1 MYNVDLSWV
10 DDGFSI
16 KSHQVDI
23 LYILTE
29 TIHIIKVCVYGIKAL
44 YTSCSCCDHHV
55 LSCSHEL
62 DSGSGDV
69 CLKVFG
75 VISTR
80 KGNTEKSFGRFADI
94 KCAHDTTC
102 RLDRCHDQN
111 TSFFTSEIFFSLDN
125 FSFYDFYI
133 LCGLCLWNTDCIA
146 STCDCTADIFFP
158 VRCIQSVDSDNTFAS
173 SIVNGLKCMIKRK
186 SCCIFLVLCNS
197 IFQIKHD
204 RIRFVNI
211 RIFDQSR
218 FLCI

>member
-16 KSHQVDI
+16 KPHQVDI
-23 LYILTE
+23 LNILTE
-29 TIHIIKVCVYGIKAL
+29 TIHIIQICVYSIKAL

-62 DSGSGDV
+62 DSSSGNV

-75 VISTR
+75 VISTG
-80 KGNTEKSFGRFADI
+80 KGNSEKSFGRFADI
-94 KCAHDTTC
+94 KCTHHASC
-102 RLDRCHDQN
+102 GFNSCHDQN
-111 TSFFTSEIFFSLDN
+111 TSLFTSEIFFSLNN
-125 FSFYDFYI
+125 FSFYYFYV
-133 LCGLCLWNTDCIA
+133 LCGFCLWNTDRITAACYCA
-146 STCDCTADIFFP
+146 ADIFFP
-158 VRCIQSVDSDNTFAS
+158 VRSVQSVNSDNTFTS
-173 SIVNGLKCMIKRK
+173 SIINRLKCMIKRK
-186 SCCIFLVLCNS
+186 SGCIFLVFCNR

-204 RIRFVNI
+204 GIRFVNV

>member
-1 MYNVDLSWV
+1 M
-10 DDGFSI
+10 
-16 KSHQVDI
+16 DI
-23 LYILTE
+23 FNILTE
-29 TIHIIKVCVYGIKAL
+29 TIHIIQICVYGIKAL

-62 DSGSGDV
+62 DSGSGNM
-69 CLKVFG
+69 CLKVFCI
-75 VISTR
+75 ISSG
-80 KGNTEKSFGRFADI
+80 KGNTEKSFGRFANI
-94 KCAHDTTC
+94 KCAHDTTR

-186 SCCIFLVLCNS
+186 SCCVFLVLCNS
-197 IFQIKHD
+197 IFKVKHD
-204 RIRFVNI
+204 
-211 RIFDQSR
+211 
-218 FLCI
+218 